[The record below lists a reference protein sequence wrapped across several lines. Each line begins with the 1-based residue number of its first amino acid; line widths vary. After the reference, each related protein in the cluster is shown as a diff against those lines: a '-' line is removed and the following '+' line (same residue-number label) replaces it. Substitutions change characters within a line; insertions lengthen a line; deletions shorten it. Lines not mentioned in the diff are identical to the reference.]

1 MKKNIIFKILLFIL
15 FIGATTTSWT
25 VGSKISDNSEDVKGM
40 RKALKTL
47 QIQLD
52 AKTDIYDN
60 VLARQNVILNSINN
74 LEDRINSL
82 EYETSQDILNV
93 LSLLDELRQEVEN
106 FENTFETSEEI
117 VNTTGAT
124 GGFGVLTGTQALGQ
138 SKEVYTETLSEPQTP
153 SKIVKESLSKAS
165 CPRPKSNRKFVT
177 YIKNITIKNTEKF
190 NAKFDLE
197 VGTPININI
206 IGTNN
211 SRLKRAVKRY
221 VLDLNFES
229 VTTTNCSI
237 PFTIN

>member
-47 QIQLD
+47 QIQLN

-60 VLARQNVILNSINN
+60 VLARQTVILNSINN

-82 EYETSQDILNV
+82 EYETSKDILNV

-106 FENTFETSEEI
+106 FENTFETSAEI

-138 SKEVYTETLSEPQTP
+138 SKEVYTEPLSEPETP
-153 SKIVKESLSKAS
+153 FKIAKEIIPSVP
-165 CPRPKSNRKFVT
+165 CPTPTSRRNFGT
-177 YIKNITIKNTEKF
+177 YIKNITLKNSQKF
-190 NAKFDLE
+190 NVNFDLE
-197 VGTPININI
+197 SGTPTNINI
-206 IGTNN
+206 TEITN
-211 SRLKRAVKRY
+211 SRLIRAVNRY
-221 VLDLNFES
+221 ILDLNFKN
-229 VTTTNCSI
+229 VTTKNCSI